1 MTINTFVLAGEIKR
15 LDVNN
20 RPNKR
25 GPSAMVVVQYGATRQ
40 QTEQAVQFLNIALVR
55 LPPYVYEKIKDD
67 LAVGALLDIVGH
79 MQGVYKRA
87 LAEGFLTMEMVA
99 DRVQVVDSNGEDAS
113 AAHETDDEEDLAH
126 PPVAQPAGPAAA

>member
-1 MTINTFVLAGEIKR
+1 MTINTFVLSGEIKR

-55 LPPYVYEKIKDD
+55 LPPYVYEKVKDN
-67 LAVGALLDIVGH
+67 LKVGDLLDIVGH

-99 DRVQVVDSNGEDAS
+99 DRVQVVDSEGEDTTG
-113 AAHETDDEEDLAH
+113 HDTEDEEDPAH
-126 PPVAQPAGPAAA
+126 PAGAPTQDEATA